1 MGLVIAALNL
11 LGDFTHG
18 REFDGSEKK
27 GGRGKGWCNSFGLA
41 SMSCFL
47 LGLEKLIPQV
57 SPSSLVRFGSE
68 ATRCRRKNM
77 ALESK

>member
-1 MGLVIAALNL
+1 MGLAMEALNR

-18 REFDGSEKK
+18 REFDCSEKK

-41 SMSCFL
+41 SMSCFFL
-47 LGLEKLIPQV
+47 SLEKLTPRV
-57 SPSSLVRFGSE
+57 SPSSVVRFGSE

>member
-1 MGLVIAALNL
+1 MDLVIAALNC

-18 REFDGSEKK
+18 REFDCSEKK
-27 GGRGKGWCNSFGLA
+27 EGRGKGWYNSFSLA
-41 SMSCFL
+41 SMSCSFL
-47 LGLEKLIPQV
+47 SLEKLIPQA

-68 ATRCRRKNM
+68 GTRCRRKNM